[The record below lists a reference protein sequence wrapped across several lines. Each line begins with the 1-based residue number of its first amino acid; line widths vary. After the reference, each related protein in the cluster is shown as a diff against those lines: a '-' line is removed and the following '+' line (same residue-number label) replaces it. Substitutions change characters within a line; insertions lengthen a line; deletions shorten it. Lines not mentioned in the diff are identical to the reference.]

1 MQKYEFSTESKQLLD
16 IYITFAHTI
25 REKMR
30 FTLQRIFLPR
40 LRFRQWNRGRYAVFA
55 SVGRCVTIGHLHH
68 DVTNRALDKQISA
81 GTAAS
86 LSEYD
91 FSDFNDN
98 PYEDTRLERK
108 SPPRREHHSDGGSFY
123 GYTA

>member
-25 REKMR
+25 QKKMR
-30 FTLQRIFLPR
+30 FTLQCTSLPK
-40 LRFRQWNRGRYAVFA
+40 LRFRQWNRRRYAAFA
-55 SVGRCVTIGHLHH
+55 SIGRCVTIGHLHH
-68 DVTNRALDKQISA
+68 DVANRALDKQISA

-86 LSEYD
+86 LSEHD

-98 PYEDTRLERK
+98 PYEDTKLERK
-108 SPPRREHHSDGGSFY
+108 SPPRRQHHPDGDSFS
-123 GYTA
+123 GHAA